1 LVLSLEAFVIEYI
14 IPENPDDRIL
24 QKASAV
30 LKDGKLLAF
39 PTDTNWIA
47 VCDPFTKKGVE
58 KLYSLKNEGKLKH
71 YSILCDSLSR
81 ASDIAV
87 VHNSAFRLLK
97 KKVPGHYTFIFEA
110 KKKITK
116 AVQSSK
122 TDHEVGIRFPPNIL
136 VNRLIE
142 MHDGILMGT
151 QLDHT
156 FFDLEEGAEIYG
168 YQVEELASDRIE
180 MILDPGETEF
190 VGSSTII
197 DLKEDGHPE
206 LIREGVGEWP

>member
-1 LVLSLEAFVIEYI
+1 MIEYI

-24 QKASAV
+24 QKASTV

-87 VHNSAFRLLK
+87 IHNSAFRLLR

-116 AVQSSK
+116 AVQSAK
-122 TDHEVGIRFPPNIL
+122 TDHEVGIRFPPSIL

-156 FFDLEEGAEIYG
+156 FFDLEEDAEIYG

-180 MILDPGETEF
+180 MILDPGETQF

>member
-1 LVLSLEAFVIEYI
+1 LILSLEAYVIEYV

-24 QKASAV
+24 QKASS
-30 LKDGKLLAF
+30 LLNQGGLVAF

-47 VCDPFTKKGVE
+47 VCDPFVKKGVE

-71 YSILCDSLSR
+71 YSVLCDSLSR
-81 ASDIAV
+81 ASEVAV
-87 VHNSAFRLLK
+87 IHNSAFRLLK
-97 KKVPGHYTFIFEA
+97 KKIPGHYTFIFEA

-122 TDHEVGIRFPPNIL
+122 TDHEIGIRFPPSIL

-142 MHDGILMGT
+142 THDNLLMGT
-151 QLDHT
+151 QLDKE
-156 FFDLEEGAEIYG
+156 FFGLNEGEEIYG
-168 YQVEELASDRIE
+168 YQVEEMAANRIE
-180 MILDPGETEF
+180 LILDPGETEF

-197 DLKEDGHPE
+197 NLKEDGQPE
-206 LIREGVGEWP
+206 LLREGVGEWP

>member
-1 LVLSLEAFVIEYI
+1 MIEYI

-24 QKASAV
+24 RKASDF
-30 LKDGKLLAF
+30 LKEGKLVAF

-71 YSILCDSLSR
+71 YSILCDYLSR

-87 VHNSAFRLLK
+87 IHNSAFRLLK
-97 KKVPGHYTFIFEA
+97 KKVPGYYTFIFEA

-122 TDHEVGIRFPPNIL
+122 TDHEVGIRFPPGIL
-136 VNRLIE
+136 VNKLIE
-142 MHDGILMGT
+142 AHDGILMGT
-151 QLDHT
+151 QLDHD
-156 FFDLEEGAEIYG
+156 FFNIEEHAEIYG
-168 YQVEELASDRIE
+168 YQVEEMVGGKIE
-180 MILDPGETEF
+180 LILDPGETHF

-197 DLKEDGHPE
+197 DLKVDGHPE